1 MSAVSV
7 RYMSPDDERFVRAS
21 WFESYWKECQ
31 RERGISFEDYQAG
44 QNRRLD
50 ALLERSEI
58 LVAFAPAAPDEI
70 LGYAVIEGEA
80 LHYTYVK
87 AIYRRRGIA
96 TGLIRSRA
104 KTYSAKTPGMKK
116 LLAKVPLQFNPYT
129 IEDT

>member
-1 MSAVSV
+1 
-7 RYMSPDDERFVRAS
+7 MSPDDERFVRAS
-21 WFESYWKECQ
+21 WFESYWMDYQ
-31 RERGISFEDYQAG
+31 RERGIAFADYKAG
-44 QNRRLD
+44 QNRRIET
-50 ALLERSEI
+50 LLERSEV

-87 AIYRRRGIA
+87 SIYRRRGIA

-104 KTYSAKTPGMKK
+104 KTYSVKTPGMKK

-129 IEDT
+129 IEDAVPEELA